1 MTISVD
7 TISVSAELLHY
18 KGDYDKG
25 GNILITC

>member
-7 TISVSAELLHY
+7 AISVSAELLHY
-18 KGDYDKG
+18 KGDYDRG